1 MAQVTR
7 TETLTFDRRQIY
19 RPFLERLNPIALN
32 RSVAQRNLMV
42 VPPTSDPRDPKQ
54 PPIYE
59 VLAVAA
65 ELNRG
70 TQMALVGGIGSGKT
84 TELLLTM
91 DRLRRHDDAVNVF
104 LDAAEFTDFAETNP
118 GAMLAAIGLRLFAR
132 IGKRFGEPSEQVQS
146 ASAKLRKLALGT
158 IEWHDVPEPPDY
170 EVGDYGDDVVAVH
183 VAGLMKPRFPELKER
198 VAEVKDLLGTVLLPF
213 LEHDSQ
219 VTVIV
224 DGLDRLIQPT
234 RFREFAEQDLRAV
247 RGMQV
252 TMIVAAPLLLWYDN
266 SRFLQ
271 DYFDVVRHIPAAAVD
286 PKESGF
292 LKAILKRRGADELMS
307 ATCISDICRSSGGVL
322 RDLLELAQSAA
333 QYAYRDAENRIGK
346 QHVRAAIR
354 QLGNRYL
361 AGIGTTRIRLIRRLL
376 RDKQFSPNNADSK
389 DLLVGRQVLEYSNGG
404 RDYFLVHPA
413 LVEVLPGQAR

>member
-1 MAQVTR
+1 
-7 TETLTFDRRQIY
+7 
-19 RPFLERLNPIALN
+19 
-32 RSVAQRNLMV
+32 
-42 VPPTSDPRDPKQ
+42 
-54 PPIYE
+54 
-59 VLAVAA
+59 
-65 ELNRG
+65 
-70 TQMALVGGIGSGKT
+70 MALVGGIGSGKT

-104 LDAAEFTDFAETNP
+104 LDAAEFTDFSETNP
-118 GAMLAAIGLRLFAR
+118 GAMLAAIGLRLFAL

-158 IEWHDVPEPPDY
+158 IEWYDVPEPPDY
-170 EVGDYGDDVVAVH
+170 EDGDYGDDVVAVH
-183 VAGLMKPRFPELKER
+183 VPGLMKPRFPKLKER

-224 DGLDRLIQPT
+224 DGLDRLIEPT

-292 LKAILKRRGADELMS
+292 LKAILKRRGADKLMS
-307 ATCISDICRSSGGVL
+307 VASMSDICRSSGGVL

-333 QYAYRDAENRIGK
+333 QYAYRDAEDRIGK
-346 QHVRAAIR
+346 QHVRAAVR

-361 AGIGTTRIRLIRRLL
+361 AGVGTTRTRLIRRLL

-389 DLLVGRQVLEYSNGG
+389 DLLVNRQVLEYSKEG

-413 LVEVLPGQAR
+413 LAEVLPEQVR